1 MLNKLKDKI
10 KKTQIIYDYS
20 QMWPFI
26 KPYWGRALLAI
37 CLTIPVGALDAVI
50 AWALKPYMDVMMIE
64 KNANTLWIPLLII
77 LFSVLQGVLTFAA
90 NFANTWVGNR
100 VASDVKISLF

>member
-77 LFSVLQGVLTFAA
+77 LFSVLQGGLTFAA

-100 VASDVKISLF
+100 VASDVKI